1 MASQEGADLS
11 WIQWRVTVAGCGSRI
26 DLRAYCVSALLAAR
40 RLGRCQVSGAGFRF
54 GYVLRRT
61 KDKRLRVEMR
71 LDRPGIFSGVRG
83 EDHSGQ
89 VTKGVW
95 GMSWRQKAMKGVE
108 GCEKPGEAVKQA
120 LIPGFPNVAY

>member
-1 MASQEGADLS
+1 MDQ
-11 WIQWRVTVAGCGSRI
+11 
-26 DLRAYCVSALLAAR
+26 AR
-40 RLGRCQVSGAGFRF
+40 RLQG
-54 GYVLRRT
+54 
-61 KDKRLRVEMR
+61 EMR
-71 LDRPGIFSGVRG
+71 LERSGATQSDRG

-120 LIPGFPNVAY
+120 LIPGSPNVIRGIHRRMRQTR

>member
-1 MASQEGADLS
+1 MF
-11 WIQWRVTVAGCGSRI
+11 
-26 DLRAYCVSALLAAR
+26 
-40 RLGRCQVSGAGFRF
+40 GAGDRV
-54 GYVLRRT
+54 GHVSRRI
-61 KDKRLRVEMR
+61 KRKRLHVEMR
-71 LDRPGIFSGVRG
+71 LEKVQEQSWSDRD

-120 LIPGFPNVAY
+120 LIPGYPIVIRGIHMRMRQTR